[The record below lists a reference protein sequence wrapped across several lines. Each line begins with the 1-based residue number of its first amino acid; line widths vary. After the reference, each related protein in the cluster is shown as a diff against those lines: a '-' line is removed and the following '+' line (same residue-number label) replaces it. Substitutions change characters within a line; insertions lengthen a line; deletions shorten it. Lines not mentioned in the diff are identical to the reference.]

1 MKLVIKIC
9 STVLD
14 NERVLRNFAGE
25 LGELLKQGHR
35 VIVVHGGTRFL
46 DQALAELQD
55 NGTAAVHG
63 GKTKDAPLMVLGGK
77 VNKKLVG
84 ILAAAGIPAFGLC
97 GADGN
102 IVKIRK
108 TRSKA
113 NELNVTAEVS
123 SVHPKWLEAICERG
137 GVPVLANVALGSDN
151 QHHCL
156 NADRLAGACAISWDA
171 DALVFLSDS
180 DGPRDADGTVL
191 RWLETRKIV
200 ELTRGTAIRPNMA
213 TKLDVCHQALK
224 HGVRR
229 TRILPLSQIES
240 LSSFY
245 FSRIDFGTEVIQAV

>member
-14 NERVLRNFAGE
+14 NERVLRNFADE

-35 VIVVHGGTRFL
+35 VIVVHGGTRL
-46 DQALAELQD
+46 LAELQC
-55 NGTAAVHG
+55 NGTTAG
-63 GKTKDAPLMVLGGK
+63 SKTKDAPLMVLGGR

-108 TRSKA
+108 TRSKT

-137 GVPVLANVALGSDN
+137 GVPVLANVALGSDS

-180 DGPRDADGTVL
+180 DGPRDSDGTVL

-200 ELTRGTAIRPNMA
+200 EVTRGAAIRPNMA

-245 FSRIDFGTEVIQAV
+245 FSRIDSGTEVIQAV